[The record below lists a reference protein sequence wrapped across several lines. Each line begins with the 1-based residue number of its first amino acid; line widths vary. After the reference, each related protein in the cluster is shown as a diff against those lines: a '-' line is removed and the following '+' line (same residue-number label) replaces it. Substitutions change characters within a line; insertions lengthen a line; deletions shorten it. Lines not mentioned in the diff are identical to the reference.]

1 MLVLFPGCTS
11 LNPGSHGQDLR
22 EKTPQNFS
30 CGWLIPRQIMLNKF
44 KIPGSFFTGEEEG
57 GVGREVNNSVSR
69 ETTTAFLDMHLH
81 LKSQWPLIKTLPFPY
96 LIISFKKPLIK
107 SKILPSLA
115 SPILTVFCMVFLGW
129 IVASKPVLA
138 MVHHKSLLSPRFLI
152 CTHTTPRLESFP
164 PSQEGIK
171 WLLTDPEWLTLTR
184 N

>member
-1 MLVLFPGCTS
+1 MLILFPGCTS

-115 SPILTVFCMVFLGW
+115 SPIITVFCMVSLGW
-129 IVASKPVLA
+129 IVASKPFLA
-138 MVHHKSLLSPRFLI
+138 MVHHKSLLSPQFFLNM
-152 CTHTTPRLESFP
+152 HTCYPKA
-164 PSQEGIK
+164 GI
-171 WLLTDPEWLTLTR
+171 LPTVSGGNQMTSD
-184 N
+184 